1 MEPLVGLV
9 YDLRA
14 DYLAMGYSED
24 DVAEFDSEGTIDALE
39 KTIQQ
44 CGYRTERIG
53 HGKALA
59 LKLAAGYR
67 WEMVFNIA
75 EGIGGRCRESYVP
88 ALLEMYGIPYTFSD
102 PLICALTLD
111 KAMAKQWVAQQ
122 GLATP
127 AFAVVR
133 TLDDVD
139 TVRLT
144 YPLFAK
150 PLAEGTGKGVDQNSK
165 IEDSARL
172 RSVCTELLTRYAQP
186 VLVEEFLPG
195 REFTVGILGTGDQA
209 SVLGTMEI
217 ELVSKDEP
225 AIYSYL
231 NKEECESRI
240 YYHPLHDNPTL
251 KEKVE
256 HLALRCY
263 QVLQCRD
270 AGRVDVRC
278 DAHGEP
284 CFIEVNPLAGLHP
297 HHSDLPMI
305 ATQEGMSYETLIG
318 TILEN
323 AFKRTVAGS
332 QKTWKIS

>member
-1 MEPLVGLV
+1 MKPLVGLV
-9 YDLRA
+9 YDLRSE
-14 DYLAMGYSED
+14 YLAQGYSEE
-24 DVAEFDSEGTIDALE
+24 DVAEFDSDATLQLLQE
-39 KTIQQ
+39 AIER

-53 HGKALA
+53 HGKTLA
-59 LKLAAGYR
+59 LKLAAGHR
-67 WEMVFNIA
+67 WDMVFNIA

-88 ALLEMYGIPYTFSD
+88 ALLELYGIPYTFSD

-111 KAMAKQWVAQQ
+111 KAMAKQWVSQQ

-127 AFAVVR
+127 AFAVVE
-133 TLDDVD
+133 TMADIDAVK
-139 TVRLT
+139 LT

-150 PLAEGTGKGVDQNSK
+150 PLAEGTGKGIDQNSK
-165 IEDSARL
+165 IENATKL
-172 RSVCTELLTRYAQP
+172 NAVCAELLSRYGQS

-195 REFTVGILGTGDQA
+195 REFTVGILGTGDEA

-240 YYHPLHDNPTL
+240 HYHPLQDDLPL
-251 KEKVE
+251 KEQVE
-256 HLALRCY
+256 QLALRCY
-263 QVLQCRD
+263 RVLQCRD

-278 DAHGEP
+278 DGNGMP

-297 HHSDLPMI
+297 EHSDLPMI
-305 ATQEGMSYETLIG
+305 ATQEGVGYDTLIG

-323 AFKRTVAGS
+323 AFKRIGTGG